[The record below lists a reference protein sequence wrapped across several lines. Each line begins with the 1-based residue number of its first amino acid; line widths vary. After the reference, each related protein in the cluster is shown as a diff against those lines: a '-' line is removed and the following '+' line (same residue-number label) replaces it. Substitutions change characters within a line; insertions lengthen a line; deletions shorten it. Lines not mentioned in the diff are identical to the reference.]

1 MILSKNIA
9 DKIVS
14 ELSKIVEQHINIM
27 DIEGV
32 IIASTDS
39 NRIGSMHG
47 GALKIINERLSELM
61 IQNDDE
67 FVGAKN
73 GINLP
78 IEFNEEII
86 GVIGMTG
93 NYNQVYKYG
102 QIIKKM
108 TEILLLDSYMREQHM
123 IEQKARDRFLE
134 EWIFGR
140 YESNYPNEF
149 QQRAQRL
156 GVDVK
161 SAKRIL
167 VFSVRTLDDQQID
180 DQTQTLISHKIRL
193 YLMSLKQAFLFRTA
207 TLFISVLNH
216 RDDDEILSIAQEIEN
231 IIHKN
236 CDCKAFI
243 GIDSY
248 EIKDVAQSFKNANA
262 ALQLSF
268 KTTKQI
274 NIYDA
279 LNLDLFITRM
289 PLKERKDYLSHLFIN
304 LTAEEIEPYIE
315 LLKIFYKENGSI
327 EKTSEILF
335 IHKNTLQYRLNKI
348 AQITSY
354 DPRKLGTA
362 HLFMAAI
369 MVYDSLK
376 NDIL

>member
-1 MILSKNIA
+1 MILSKNVA

-27 DIEGV
+27 DIEG
-32 IIASTDS
+32 IIISSTDP
-39 NRIGSMHG
+39 NRIGSVHG
-47 GALKIINERLSELM
+47 GAVKILNEKLFELM
-61 IQNDDE
+61 IQSDDE
-67 FVGAKN
+67 YEGSKN

-86 GVIGMTG
+86 GVIGITG

-108 TEILLLDSYMREQHM
+108 TEILLLDSYRREQHM

-140 YESNYPNEF
+140 YESNYPNDF
-149 QQRAQRL
+149 QQRAERL

-161 SAKRIL
+161 TAKRIL
-167 VFSVRTLDDQQID
+167 VFSVRTLGDEQID
-180 DQTQTLISHKIRL
+180 DQTQTTISHKIRL
-193 YLMSLKQAFLFRTA
+193 YLMGLKQAFLFRTA
-207 TLFISVLNH
+207 TLFIAVLNH
-216 RDDDEILSIAQEIEN
+216 RDDKEMLSIAEEIDH
-231 IIHKN
+231 IITKY
-236 CDCKAFI
+236 CDCKVFI
-243 GIDSY
+243 GIDSL
-248 EIKDVAQSFKNANA
+248 EAKDVAQSFKNANA

-268 KTTKQI
+268 KTTKNI

-289 PLKERKDYLSHLFIN
+289 PLKDRKDYLTHLFVDVTI
-304 LTAEEIEPYIE
+304 EEIEPYIE

-327 EKTSEILF
+327 EKTSERLY
-335 IHKNTLQYRLNKI
+335 IHKNTLQYRLNKLS
-348 AQITSY
+348 QITTY
-354 DPRKLGTA
+354 DPRKLGSA

-369 MVYDSLK
+369 MVYDSIK
-376 NDIL
+376 SEMI

>member
-1 MILSKNIA
+1 MILSKNTA

-27 DIEGV
+27 DIEG
-32 IIASTDS
+32 IIISSTDPM
-39 NRIGSMHG
+39 RIGNIHG
-47 GALKIINERLSELM
+47 GAVKILNEKLNELM
-61 IQNDDE
+61 IQSDDE
-67 FVGAKN
+67 YAGSKN

-86 GVIGMTG
+86 GVIGITG

-108 TEILLLDSYMREQHM
+108 TEILLLEAYMREQHM
-123 IEQKARDRFLE
+123 IQQKARDRFLE

-161 SAKRIL
+161 TPKRLL
-167 VFSVRTLDDQQID
+167 VFLVRNMNNEQVDDQI
-180 DQTQTLISHKIRL
+180 QTDISHRVRI
-193 YLMSLKQAFLFRTA
+193 YLANIKQAFLFRTS
-207 TLFISVLNH
+207 TLFIVVLNH
-216 RDDDEILSIAQEIEN
+216 STTTDILDIAHEIES
-231 IIHKN
+231 IITKMYQ
-236 CDCKAFI
+236 CMVFI
-243 GIDSY
+243 GIDSM
-248 EIKDVAQSFKNANA
+248 EEKEVSQSFKNANA
-262 ALQLSF
+262 ALQLSL
-268 KTTKQI
+268 KTVNHI

-289 PLKERKDYLSHLFIN
+289 PIKDRYEYLNHLFIN
-304 LTAEEIEPYIE
+304 HSFEQIEPIID
-315 LLKIFYKENGSI
+315 LLKVFYRENGSI
-327 EKTSEILF
+327 EKTSKKLF

-348 AQITSY
+348 VQITSH
-354 DPRKLGTA
+354 DPRKLGSA

-369 MVYDSLK
+369 MVYESIK
-376 NDIL
+376 NDFR

>member
-1 MILSKNIA
+1 MILSKNVA

-27 DIEGV
+27 DIAGV
-32 IIASTDS
+32 IIASTDA
-39 NRIGSMHG
+39 NRIGSIHG
-47 GALKIINERLSELM
+47 GAVKILNEKLSELM
-61 IQNDDE
+61 IQSDDE
-67 FVGAKN
+67 YSGAKN

-149 QQRAQRL
+149 EQRAQRL

-167 VFSVRTLDDQQID
+167 VFSVRTMNNQQMD
-180 DQTQTLISHKIRL
+180 DQTQTAISHRIRV

-207 TLFISVLNH
+207 TLFISVFNNLS
-216 RDDDEILSIAQEIEN
+216 DEEIHSIANEIES
-231 IIHKN
+231 IVTKN
-236 CDCKAFI
+236 FDCKVFI
-243 GIDSY
+243 GIDSI
-248 EIKDVAQSFKNANA
+248 ETKDVVQSFKNANA
-262 ALQLSF
+262 ALQLSL
-268 KTTKQI
+268 KTGKNI

-289 PLKERKDYLSHLFIN
+289 PLKDRHDFLNHLFIN
-304 LTAEEIEPYIE
+304 QTYEQIKPLIE
-315 LLKIFYKENGSI
+315 LLKVFYKENGSI
-327 EKTSEILF
+327 EKTSEKMF

-348 AQITSY
+348 TQITTY
-354 DPRKLGTA
+354 DPRKLGSA
-362 HLFMAAI
+362 HLFMASI
-369 MVYDSLK
+369 MVFDSIK
-376 NDIL
+376 SDFI